1 MGAGMNT
8 MNIHGVT
15 RITVAEPKILN
26 CRGGV
31 HIRNVTIEHKGGE
44 FEIALIG
51 ADVGEGGPVEAVTV
65 GDTLF
70 HDYQEAC
77 DDLAT
82 LCAERDELA
91 GKLEAAQNVVE
102 PTAPPTI
109 TLIKSTSSTETA
121 RCIRMVS
128 MKKFAKRGL
137 KP

>member
-65 GDTLF
+65 GDPLF

-102 PTAPPTI
+102 NLFSQVGNLEMEVDRLRQEVDRLHDKVREEA
-109 TLIKSTSSTETA
+109 SA
-121 RCIRMVS
+121 
-128 MKKFAKRGL
+128 
-137 KP
+137 